1 VKGDYTDAIEAIP
14 QRPAR
19 RRDAAAAAAA
29 CCYYHMKIMM
39 PVMIAAQAA
48 TAFNLS
54 PPSPHSSSESRP
66 GVRLQLTVAGAPA
79 AHRDSDRSGGHSSA
93 DRTVTI

>member
-1 VKGDYTDAIEAIP
+1 MKGDYTDAIEAIP

-66 GVRLQLTVAGAPA
+66 GLRLQLTVA